1 MALDVLVV
9 DDESDIRELIA
20 GILEDE
26 GFHART
32 AADADE
38 ALAELEARC
47 PALVILDIWLQDSR
61 LDGLQLLELMKKR
74 YPDLPVVVISGHGNI
89 ETAVTAIKRGA
100 SDFIEKPF
108 KADHL
113 LHTIRRATES
123 ERLRRE
129 NAELKARA
137 GLVVELTGSS
147 AAITA
152 LKQAIHRIAP
162 TNARVL
168 IFGPPGSGKEL
179 VARLI
184 HAHSRRNGG
193 PFVVVPAASIEPDR
207 MEEELFGVEGADG
220 VERVGYLER
229 AHGGTLFFD
238 EIADMPLNTQAKI
251 LRVLTEQRF
260 TRVGG
265 RQQVSVD
272 IRIVSAT
279 ARNLEQLIR
288 EGHFREDL
296 YHRLAVVPVVVPGL
310 AERREDIAPLARH
323 FLEVQA
329 RLNGRP
335 QPRFTDAALAALQA
349 YDWPGNVR
357 QLKNVIERVLI
368 FCDPR
373 TTEIDVDMLP
383 PEVTSRTASLFDP
396 DHDLALMAL
405 PLKEAREAFER
416 EYLKL
421 QITRFSGNISRTA
434 QFVGMERSAL
444 HRKLKALGLLPGRSR
459 CRKPVHQAPRKVEEE
474 TGKTPSLE
482 PSVTPA

>member
-26 GFHART
+26 GFDART

-61 LDGLQLLELMKKR
+61 LDGLQLLDLMKKR

-137 GLVVELTGSS
+137 GLVVELTGHS
-147 AAITA
+147 AAITT

-207 MEEELFGVEGADG
+207 MEEELFGVEGPDG
-220 VERVGYLER
+220 VQRVGYLER

-238 EIADMPLNTQAKI
+238 EIADMPLHTQAKI

-260 TRVGG
+260 ARVGG
-265 RQQVSVD
+265 SQQVSVD
-272 IRIVSAT
+272 VRIVSAT

-329 RLNGRP
+329 RINGRP

-459 CRKPVHQAPRKVEEE
+459 SRKPVHQAPRKMELENDIPPPLE
-474 TGKTPSLE
+474 TPLPTP
-482 PSVTPA
+482 